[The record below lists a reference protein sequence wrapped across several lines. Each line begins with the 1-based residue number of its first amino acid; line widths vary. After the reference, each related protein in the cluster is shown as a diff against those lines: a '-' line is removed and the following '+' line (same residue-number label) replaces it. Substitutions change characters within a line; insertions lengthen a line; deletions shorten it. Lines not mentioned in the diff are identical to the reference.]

1 MPIEIYYN
9 QRFTFYN
16 ARCTLPDVLR
26 IVATQREN
34 QETTMPGH
42 TPPDDSALRVAVII
56 GSARGGR
63 TGLPVTEWFTNHVGH
78 RTDIELDVVDIAD
91 LDLPVSMPGWDGLPA
106 PAPGTRAALAAVSPR
121 LAAAEAFVVV
131 TPEYNHSFPAS
142 LKNLIDWHYAQ
153 WQAKPIGFVSYGG
166 LGGGLRAVEQLRQVF
181 AELHAMTVRDT
192 VSLHGPWSGLGDD
205 GGPLDAAVCESA
217 AKNMVDQLL
226 WCGRALRTA
235 RAEHPYGK

>member
-1 MPIEIYYN
+1 
-9 QRFTFYN
+9 
-16 ARCTLPDVLR
+16 
-26 IVATQREN
+26 
-34 QETTMPGH
+34 MPGH

-106 PAPGTRAALAAVSPR
+106 PAPGTRAALADVSPR

-142 LKNLIDWHYAQ
+142 LKNLIDWHYTQ

-166 LGGGLRAVEQLRQVF
+166 LGGRLRAVEQLRQVF

-192 VSLHGPWSGLGDD
+192 VSLHGPWSELGDD
-205 GGPLDAAVCESA
+205 GCRWMRRCARVPRRTWSTSCCGGAARCAPPAPSIRTVS
-217 AKNMVDQLL
+217 D
-226 WCGRALRTA
+226 GR
-235 RAEHPYGK
+235 